1 MDSAARIYDMYE
13 TMLENILKDP
23 SEPAASL
30 PQDFLKAITDNF
42 SNDRIIGR
50 GGFGEVYKGI
60 LRSGKKIAVKKI
72 YDRYHVHKDNSLDE
86 LSNVLGI
93 MHPNVVQLIGYCA
106 ETKMDTMTHD
116 GGKLI
121 VAEIRSRLLCFEY
134 ISNGGLDMY
143 ISKEYMDLGWDEIY
157 KIIKGI
163 CSGLN
168 ALHEENIVHLD
179 LKPQNILMDGNMMP
193 KIVDFGLA
201 RLLGENKSKIYTERA
216 TGTTGYMAPEYFN
229 GGKISTKADIF
240 SLGVIMIELMTG
252 SRNYPRSV
260 PPYYSYT
267 SYGNTLDTTQAQ
279 LEEFSGTVLE
289 KWKKIFQK
297 TLKDASLV
305 EVSTN
310 QLKQLIAIALKCVD
324 SDLNKRPN
332 AADILQI
339 FSRNEAGQSLCDPC
353 CKYSQVRDLVSVQPT
368 ELKIHMADP
377 NKLYRSSCLL
387 HLNNNTLGH
396 VAFRILS
403 NTLARHFIWPS
414 FGFVP
419 PGCRY
424 TVAVTMRYQQNPPP
438 SEDLVFT
445 LESTRASDQEI
456 KNVISRHL
464 IYDHD
469 DFFAKA
475 KDKGR
480 QVHEEKLTPVYS
492 NNELE
497 IEIVPL
503 EMSDNYMMDSID
515 AHPTEP
521 WILIIRRSIIIW
533 DYNTQEMAHL
543 PPRGEQKQ
551 VSQLSGRFGGSNKPL
566 VAKFIAQKNWI
577 VVGCSVGYIK
587 VYKYCKQALFSEIKS
602 FKAHEYGDISSLEL
616 HQTGPYVLSAVENRN
631 GRRASVWDN
640 PMDKIKMWDWENG
653 WKLICTFNTE
663 KYTYQIKFNPMDVNM
678 FATISG
684 GVKVWNTC
692 SPDSVSELRRT
703 HPACLDFFSRDGAPH
718 MIFAEQSNRRKPTIW
733 DCQNMKCVSTLKEH
747 LADVTVV
754 FSHPELPVLVTGSDD
769 GTIRLWNSSTFSL
782 LGVLNCGLRN
792 VVAIT
797 SLKGSRRIAILHFG
811 GLAIAEID
819 TEQSVAIV

>member
-1 MDSAARIYDMYE
+1 MIGMDSAARIYDMYE

-551 VSQLSGRFGGSNKPL
+551 V
-566 VAKFIAQKNWI
+566 
-577 VVGCSVGYIK
+577 
-587 VYKYCKQALFSEIKS
+587 
-602 FKAHEYGDISSLEL
+602 
-616 HQTGPYVLSAVENRN
+616 
-631 GRRASVWDN
+631 
-640 PMDKIKMWDWENG
+640 
-653 WKLICTFNTE
+653 
-663 KYTYQIKFNPMDVNM
+663 
-678 FATISG
+678 
-684 GVKVWNTC
+684 WNTC

-797 SLKGSRRIAILHFG
+797 SLKGSRRYMYLEACVEDCYLTFWWIG
-811 GLAIAEID
+811 NC
-819 TEQSVAIV
+819 